1 MNFKIAFDSLSKKLL
16 FTIFT
21 IIQMTITFTFLY
33 NLIYINSESKSLEE
47 KFNKSF
53 KENMYV
59 VEPFIDLDDI
69 LAEDNLEGKELYR
82 FHNYIKE
89 NKNLKSISA
98 SDGFILT
105 KEFEGYE
112 KFLYTDNYAPNF
124 EGVQTRAINAIEI
137 DYGYIENFE
146 ISVESGENLTREDF
160 DIKNNIYPILVGQN
174 FKGVLTI
181 GETIEGFDYEGE
193 KLKYI
198 VKGFIDKGYYNISTP
213 LNEYNIM
220 TLDNIILSPFM
231 DRRFNEESS
240 KFDIINQVHKSIVT
254 LNNNDE
260 IEEFLNEANANF
272 GNMKVTKL
280 DDLLKKYKEGV
291 KLERMIVFNIFIIV
305 MIICGIGI
313 IANIMNSIK
322 IRMKDFGVYMLN
334 GASKKD
340 IMKIVIF
347 EILIIFAL
355 AAILASVGIVIM
367 GNLGF
372 VTLNKI
378 YVAKL
383 LIYIV
388 IIMLVVFIYPIE
400 VLRKISINRLLRGE

>member
-174 FKGVLTI
+174 FKGVLNI